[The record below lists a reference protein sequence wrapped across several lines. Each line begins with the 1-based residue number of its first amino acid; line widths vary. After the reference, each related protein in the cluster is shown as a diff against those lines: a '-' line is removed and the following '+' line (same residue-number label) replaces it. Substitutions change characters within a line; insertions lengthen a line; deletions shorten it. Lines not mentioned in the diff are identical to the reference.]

1 MHEFLWFVGGALVYK
16 VLSVILGLTQ
26 ITNVIYQLQ
35 INVIKF
41 LGTTLEDVAYI
52 KALKYKTMKES
63 NVDPSQIK
71 KAKLQDEE
79 FFEEWKKS
87 CIVNINNSVPNYIK
101 LSFDNWDEVMS
112 ILAKAYRRRLDEHQ
126 KKE

>member
-1 MHEFLWFVGGALVYK
+1 MYEFLWFVGGALLYK
-16 VLSVILGLTQ
+16 ILSVLLGLTQ
-26 ITNVIYQLQ
+26 ITNVIQQLQ
-35 INVIKF
+35 INVVKF
-41 LGTTLEDVAYI
+41 LGTTLEDIAYI

-63 NVDPSQIK
+63 KVDSNQIK

-101 LSFDNWDEVMS
+101 LSFNNWDEVMA
-112 ILAKAYRRRLDEHQ
+112 ILAKVYRRRLDENQ

>member
-1 MHEFLWFVGGALVYK
+1 MYEFSWFVGGALVYK
-16 VLSVILGLTQ
+16 VLSVFLGLTQ
-26 ITNVIYQLQ
+26 ITNVIHQLQ

-41 LGTTLEDVAYI
+41 LGTTLEDIAYI

-63 NVDPSQIK
+63 NVDSSQIK

-87 CIVNINNSVPNYIK
+87 CVVNINNSVPNYIK
-101 LSFDNWDEVMS
+101 LSFNNWDEVMA
-112 ILAKAYRRRLDEHQ
+112 ILAEVYRRRLDENQ